1 MRSRLPTA
9 LSGGDESRDEKKEN
23 RRGEPSPLL
32 SGKEES
38 YFFRAAGFFAT
49 FFAGFLAAFL
59 AGFFAAFFTVF
70 FATATFASLIS

>member
-1 MRSRLPTA
+1 V
-9 LSGGDESRDEKKEN
+9 GKEEN

-38 YFFRAAGFFAT
+38 YFFRAADFFAT

-59 AGFFAAFFTVF
+59 AGFFAGFFAAFFTVF

>member
-9 LSGGDESRDEKKEN
+9 LSEGDESRDEKEEN

-49 FFAGFLAAFL
+49 FLAAFL